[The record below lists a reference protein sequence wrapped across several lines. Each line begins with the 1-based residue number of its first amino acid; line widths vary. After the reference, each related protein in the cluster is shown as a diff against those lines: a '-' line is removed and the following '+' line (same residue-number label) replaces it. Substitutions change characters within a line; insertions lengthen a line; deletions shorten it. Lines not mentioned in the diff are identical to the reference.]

1 MDKKEQVK
9 NLYNRFINYTKTAE
23 QHEFTALIL
32 MEARISA
39 GYKDLMKNWNE
50 NHADIYIRSVGNI
63 FKRLG
68 A

>member
-23 QHEFTALIL
+23 QHEFTTLIL

-63 FKRLG
+63 LKRLG